1 MGYEFQNMEELN
13 NNIESTIQDVSQ
25 EIIDNTKE
33 MRAMTG
39 GQAGAIAYG
48 IQRIS
53 DIPAVNEKIQDCKK
67 EFNNAMENAKE
78 KGNEDDAKIIDESY
92 A

>member
-53 DIPAVNEKIQDCKK
+53 DIPAVNEKIQDCKRNSTMLWK
-67 EFNNAMENAKE
+67 ML
-78 KGNEDDAKIIDESY
+78 KIPLWNLVQK
-92 A
+92 